1 MVRFLHA
8 QFYRYTR
15 QITAILVVALCCM
28 LTSFHPAQQDGP
40 GSEDAFSYDVK
51 IVKYYPNPATA
62 FINFEFP
69 PEIDRSYTLLIY
81 SFVGKK
87 IAEQPVDNSKIVI
100 NLNDYFRGIYV
111 FQLKDRT
118 GRVIE
123 TGRFQVIK

>member
-1 MVRFLHA
+1 MVRFLHK
-8 QFYRYTR
+8 QFYWNTR
-15 QITAILVVALCCM
+15 RLITGIFVAALVCLAS
-28 LTSFHPAQQDGP
+28 SFHSPEANAAGD
-40 GSEDAFSYDVK
+40 ELFYDVK

-69 PEIDRSYTLLIY
+69 QDIDKSYTLLIF

-87 IAEQPVDNSKIVI
+87 ITEMPVDNSKIIV

-123 TGRFQVIK
+123 TGKFQVIK